1 MRLTIAHTMLNY
13 HKLSSTSSLP
23 FAWITVQLALAK
35 RYSILSLYTVN
46 IYRYKTIE
54 PNGNTGVIPLASIV
68 LYLRIDI
75 YSVSLV
81 LAVNEQYQS
90 SICWLSPLVLP
101 ATFVLHSFS
110 VFHPT
115 KCGRDLIKISQVGG
129 HLTSLRSGKWL
140 FVAGMAISLFN
151 FQCGTNL
158 VAGHFLPGLSWAF
171 FQSTL
176 DTEGA
181 KIQIYSEILRT

>member
-1 MRLTIAHTMLNY
+1 MEIPV
-13 HKLSSTSSLP
+13 SFQLP
-23 FAWITVQLALAK
+23 A
-35 RYSILSLYTVN
+35 N
-46 IYRYKTIE
+46 
-54 PNGNTGVIPLASIV
+54 PLAYTYQELLQPLWVIYQKMVIYPQRVQAKGFAGSWNDTGISISF
-68 LYLRIDI
+68 
-75 YSVSLV
+75 YSSLV
-81 LAVNEQYQS
+81 LAVNEQYQT